1 MNSIRGRILLPLAIF
16 MVVLPVCTYVSFGV
30 VTRRYMREMAY
41 EDLTSS
47 LSATRVIVENVY
59 GEYGD
64 SGVDLTEDQKRERA
78 KEILLRTRQALRQGQ
93 NQVTASI
100 IVLNRGYNML
110 FPSEPDQEAA
120 AIAAYFNDRKD
131 VQRLDEDPPVFEEI
145 HTQGKNYIA
154 CLLRIT
160 DPDKVLSNY
169 LIVYSSID
177 SADSLLSL
185 AAQFTLGITALL
197 SLAALVVAWLA
208 ATSIAAPIRRLCGH
222 LASIGEGRFA
232 SACQSSRVKEVRSLI
247 QATDRMTSRLARY
260 DKAQK
265 TFFQNASHELRTPL
279 MSIQG
284 YAEGIRYGVF
294 SDPNEAA
301 DIIAAES
308 RRLTGLVDGLLT
320 LSRLDNDQQSMDIE
334 RIDLA
339 AFLHNTMERLKGMA
353 IKERIQLEVLPGP
366 QVCHIAADEQLLT
379 KSVQNVLSN
388 AIRYAAS
395 RVTAR
400 IRQEPGAVRLYIA
413 DDGPGI
419 PPQDVERVFDRFFT
433 GARGQCGIGLSV
445 ARSSMEYMG
454 GGIRVAEGEQGAVF
468 ELTFQPDEN
477 SSH

>member
-93 NQVTASI
+93 NQVAASI

-154 CLLRIT
+154 CQLRIT

-208 ATSIAAPIRRLCGH
+208 ATSIAAPIRRLCIGGSLLPCGQGMHGH
-222 LASIGEGRFA
+222 TTTVYYTTKAGK
-232 SACQSSRVKEVRSLI
+232 CTSRGPFFTPGPSLI
-247 QATDRMTSRLARY
+247 RLR
-260 DKAQK
+260 
-265 TFFQNASHELRTPL
+265 ASHLIP
-279 MSIQG
+279 SG
-284 YAEGIRYGVF
+284 
-294 SDPNEAA
+294 
-301 DIIAAES
+301 
-308 RRLTGLVDGLLT
+308 RRAP
-320 LSRLDNDQQSMDIE
+320 R
-334 RIDLA
+334 
-339 AFLHNTMERLKGMA
+339 
-353 IKERIQLEVLPGP
+353 
-366 QVCHIAADEQLLT
+366 
-379 KSVQNVLSN
+379 
-388 AIRYAAS
+388 
-395 RVTAR
+395 R
-400 IRQEPGAVRLYIA
+400 IRTAGALDAVSS
-413 DDGPGI
+413 GI
-419 PPQDVERVFDRFFT
+419 PSSATLPPQSKIRTDSTVPSEK
-433 GARGQCGIGLSV
+433 GIQHHG
-445 ARSSMEYMG
+445 
-454 GGIRVAEGEQGAVF
+454 
-468 ELTFQPDEN
+468 
-477 SSH
+477 

>member
-1 MNSIRGRILLPLAIF
+1 MNSIRGRILLPLAVF
-16 MVVLPVCTYVSFGV
+16 MVVLPLCTYVSFRL
-30 VTRRYMREMAY
+30 VTQRYMREMAY
-41 EDLTSS
+41 EDLTHT
-47 LSATRVIVENVY
+47 LSATRTIVENVY

-64 SGVDLTEDQKRERA
+64 GAQDMTEEQKRERA

-93 NQVTASI
+93 NQVPASI

-120 AIAAYFNDRKD
+120 QIAAYFNDRKD
-131 VQRLDEDPPVFEEI
+131 VQRLGEDLPAFEEI
-145 HTQGKNYIA
+145 RAQGKNYIA

-177 SADSLLSL
+177 SADRLLSL

-197 SLAALVVAWLA
+197 SLATLVVVWLA

-222 LASIGEGRFA
+222 LASIGEGRFTA
-232 SACQSSRVKEVRSLI
+232 ACQSSRVKEVRSLI
-247 QATDRMTSRLARY
+247 QATDRMAARLARY

-294 SDPNEAA
+294 PDPNEAA

-308 RRLTGLVDGLLT
+308 RRLTGLVDELLT
-320 LSRLDNDQQSMDIE
+320 LSRLDNDQQSVDIE

-339 AFLHNTMERLKGMA
+339 AFLQNTMERLTGMA
-353 IKERIQLEVLPGP
+353 IKQHIQLEVLPGP
-366 QVCHIAADEQLLT
+366 QACYIAADEQLLT

-395 RVTAR
+395 RVSAR
-400 IRQEPGAVRLYIA
+400 IWLEEGAARLYIA

-454 GGIRVAEGEQGAVF
+454 GGIRVVDSPQGAVF
-468 ELTFQPDEN
+468 ELTFRLDEN
-477 SSH
+477 

>member
-1 MNSIRGRILLPLAIF
+1 MMNSIRGRILLPLAVF
-16 MVVLPVCTYVSFGV
+16 MVVLPVCTYVYFGM
-30 VTRRYMREMAY
+30 VTQRYMREMAY

-47 LSATRVIVENVY
+47 LSATRTIVENVY

-64 SGVDLTEDQKRERA
+64 SAQDMSEEQKRERA
-78 KEILLRTRQALRQGQ
+78 KEILLRTRQALRQSQ
-93 NQVTASI
+93 LPASL

-110 FPSEPDQEAA
+110 FPSEPDQEAS

-131 VQRLDEDPPVFEEI
+131 AQRLDEDPPVFEEI
-145 HTQGKNYIA
+145 YAQGKNYIA
-154 CLLRIT
+154 CLLRLT

-185 AAQFTLGITALL
+185 AGQFTLGITALL

-222 LASIGEGRFA
+222 LASIGEGRFTA
-232 SACQSSRVKEVRSLI
+232 ACQSSRVKEVRSLI
-247 QATDRMTSRLARY
+247 QATDRMAARLARY

-320 LSRLDNDQQSMDIE
+320 LSRLDNDQQSMEIE

-339 AFLHNTMERLKGMA
+339 AFIRNTMERLKGMA
-353 IKERIQLEVLPGP
+353 IKEHIQLEVLPGP
-366 QVCHIAADEQLLT
+366 QVCHIAADEQLLS

-400 IRQEPGAVRLYIA
+400 IRQEPDAVRLYIA

-419 PPQDVERVFDRFFT
+419 PSQDVERVFDRFFT

-468 ELTFQPDEN
+468 ELTFQPDGN
-477 SSH
+477 SPD